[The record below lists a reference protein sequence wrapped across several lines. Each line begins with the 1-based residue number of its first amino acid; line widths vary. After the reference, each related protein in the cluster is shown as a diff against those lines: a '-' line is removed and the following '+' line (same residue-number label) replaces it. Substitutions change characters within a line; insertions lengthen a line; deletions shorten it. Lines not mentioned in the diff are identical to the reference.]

1 MQDTPID
8 RNQDSDVIQLILF
21 IDGRRQVE
29 LQHQDVEL
37 ALMALAPSHCYELKV
52 VPVADQPHLVEHFR
66 LVTTPALVKIS
77 PAPSQVL
84 AGSTLVEQLEYWWPY
99 WQAPGVNDLPE
110 SAEAPESLPLNL
122 LELADD
128 VFRLEGDCDRLRE
141 QLRFKDRIIA
151 MLAHDLR
158 NPLTAASLA
167 IETLEIN
174 YRSDE
179 NRLSKPMSRQLVHQA
194 RAQLKEIDRM
204 VTDLL
209 QAARGTSS
217 ELQIYPQ
224 KLSLA
229 PLCLDVIAQF
239 GEQISSKSLI
249 CETDIPNDLPS
260 VCADRE
266 RVRQVLIN
274 LLDNAVKYSSPKGKI
289 GLYVLHRTTQKIQVT
304 IADTGPGIPIENQ
317 LSIFEDSFRLPRD
330 QESDGYGIGLSVCQ
344 RIIRAHYGQIWVD
357 STQQQGS
364 FFHFTLP
371 VYTQ

>member
-1 MQDTPID
+1 MTNTPNPGTQDIEPI
-8 RNQDSDVIQLILF
+8 QFILF
-21 IDGRRQVE
+21 IDGRRQIE
-29 LQHQDVEL
+29 LRHQDIEQ
-37 ALMALAPSHCYELKV
+37 ALADLDPDRRYALTV
-52 VPVADQPHLVEHFR
+52 IPVADQPHLVEHFR

-77 PAPSQVL
+77 PGPYQVL
-84 AGSTLVEQLEYWWPY
+84 AGSTLVEQLQHWWPY
-99 WQAPGVNDLPE
+99 WQRAQTLERPPLLPLDN
-110 SAEAPESLPLNL
+110 PEPLNL

-128 VFRLEGDCDRLRE
+128 IFRLEGDCDRLRE

-167 IETLEIN
+167 IETLELN

-179 NRLSKPMSRQLVHQA
+179 NRLSKPMSRQIVHQA

-204 VTDLL
+204 ITDLL

-224 KLSLA
+224 KLALA
-229 PLCLDVIAQF
+229 PLCADLLDQF
-239 GEQISSKSLI
+239 SDQITHKTLI
-249 CETDIPNDLPS
+249 LETDIPNDLPA

-266 RVRQVLIN
+266 RVRQVLVN
-274 LLDNAVKYSSPKGKI
+274 LLDNAIKYSSPNGKI
-289 GLYVLHRTTQKIQVT
+289 GLYILHRTTQKLQIT

-317 LSIFEDSFRLPRD
+317 LTIFEDSFRLARD
-330 QESDGYGIGLSVCQ
+330 RDSDGYGIGLSVCQ
-344 RIIRAHYGQIWVD
+344 RIIRAHYGQIWVE
-357 STQQQGS
+357 STPEQGS

-371 VYTQ
+371 VYT